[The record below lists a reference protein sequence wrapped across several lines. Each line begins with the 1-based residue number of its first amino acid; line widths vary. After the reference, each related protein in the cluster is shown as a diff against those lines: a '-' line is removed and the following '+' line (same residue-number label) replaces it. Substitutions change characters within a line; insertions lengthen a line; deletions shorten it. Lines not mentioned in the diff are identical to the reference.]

1 MSDILFYCFAGVAVL
16 SGICV
21 VTAGN
26 PVHSVLF
33 LIMVFVMSA
42 GILLLINVEFL
53 AVVYVV
59 VYVGAIAVLF
69 LFVVMMLNVRMA
81 ELSASA
87 VSYLPIGFMICFVLF
102 IEFYYILTS
111 DLVASKNTI
120 ELSYVSWV
128 DVVQQ
133 VSNVEVL
140 AEVLYTYYAYFFI
153 LAGAVLFVAMVGAIV
168 LTLYHKID
176 VRRQE
181 VYKQVGR
188 TYSSAVLKVKIDR
201 NH

>member
-1 MSDILFYCFAGVAVL
+1 MEDIIFYCFSTVAVISAL
-16 SGICV
+16 CV
-21 VTAGN
+21 ITAVN

-42 GILLLINVEFL
+42 GVLLLLNVEFL
-53 AVVYVV
+53 AIVYVV

-87 VSYLPIGFMICFVLF
+87 VSYLPIGFLVGLVLF
-102 IEFYYILTS
+102 MEFYYILTG
-111 DLVASKNTI
+111 DLGGMSTSGEK
-120 ELSYVSWV
+120 YVSWL
-128 DVVQQ
+128 DAVQQ
-133 VSNVEVL
+133 ISNVEVL
-140 AEVLYTYYAYFFI
+140 SEVLYTYYAYFFL
-153 LAGAVLFVAMVGAIV
+153 LAGVVLYVAMVGAIV
-168 LTLYHKID
+168 LTLHHKAD

-188 TYSSAVLKVKIDR
+188 TYSNAVARVKLSR
-201 NH
+201 RY